1 MLNTV
6 RGVVRAGKI
15 ELLEKIDVVEG
26 SELLIT
32 ILPQEETEFWMR
44 ASNSSLDQVWAN
56 TEDDIYAE
64 LLKA

>member
-15 ELLEKIDVVEG
+15 ELLEKIDVAEG

-32 ILPQEETEFWMR
+32 ILPREEAEFWMR
-44 ASNSSLDQVWAN
+44 ASSSSLDQVWTN
-56 TEDDIYAE
+56 TEDDVYAE